1 MRKEKEKDKMN
12 KEATSL
18 LVVFDL
24 ENVITLPKAEVDS
37 FFCERK
43 LTMYNLT
50 AITFEKQGYCTIWI
64 EAMPRYTENDI
75 ASAVKIK
82 SKASQ

>member
-24 ENVITLPKAEVDS
+24 ENAITLPKAEVGS
-37 FFCERK
+37 FFYKRK
-43 LTMYNLT
+43 
-50 AITFEKQGYCTIWI
+50 
-64 EAMPRYTENDI
+64 
-75 ASAVKIK
+75 
-82 SKASQ
+82 